1 MSRNERAQG
10 KPLGGL
16 DEPEFVQ
23 RQYAS
28 DSGLAARQAAYEN
41 HRGPDAREVVFQ
53 AVTAATPQHILDV
66 GCGRGELASRMRSAL
81 GAEVVAVDQS
91 PRMVELTA
99 QRGVDARV
107 ADVQALPFPN
117 GTFDVVVAAWVLFH
131 VPNLDTALTEI
142 ARVLEPGGRLVAAT
156 NRGAHLAEV
165 LALAGLAGWEMLFS
179 GENGESILQ
188 RHFVSVESTRID
200 GTVTF
205 PDIDAVRAYYA
216 SSELLAAYAEAL
228 PDRLS
233 EPLVALMRPIV
244 FVAEKAS

>member
-1 MSRNERAQG
+1 
-10 KPLGGL
+10 
-16 DEPEFVQ
+16 
-23 RQYAS
+23 
-28 DSGLAARQAAYEN
+28 
-41 HRGPDAREVVFQ
+41 
-53 AVTAATPQHILDV
+53 
-66 GCGRGELASRMRSAL
+66 
-81 GAEVVAVDQS
+81 
-91 PRMVELTA
+91 
-99 QRGVDARV
+99 
-107 ADVQALPFPN
+107 
-117 GTFDVVVAAWVLFH
+117 VLFH

-165 LALAGLAGWEMLFS
+165 LGLAGLAGWEMLFS